1 MQYGA
6 SEQREGWFVAFT
18 TAQRTP
24 RRSGRM
30 LQGTF
35 KPGDRV
41 LFLHTGGAPSLFHYK
56 PLESAE

>member
-1 MQYGA
+1 
-6 SEQREGWFVAFT
+6 
-18 TAQRTP
+18 
-24 RRSGRM
+24 M